1 MFYWGQPQFYGVRAA
16 AANLG
21 NSAGNYTA
29 EQFQEDFPQFFTGLG
44 ESLLPRT
51 MLDEFIRQANAAI
64 QPDKWLDGWR
74 YAAGLYTAHY
84 ATLYLKTYAPSSETP
99 GQAAATGALVGV
111 VASAKLGQDSV
122 TYDTDALTKATED
135 WGDLNATQYGQLLA
149 TKARLVGVMSYE
161 FPRLVH
167 RYRGHLAGGSG
178 TGWELDTPRAERAVP
193 EYPLPPLSGGSAGGP
208 HEPGR
213 GISRPKGLAPV

>member
-1 MFYWGQPQFYGVRAA
+1 MFYGKPQFFGVRAA
-16 AANLG
+16 AANIG
-21 NSAGNYTA
+21 HSAGNYTVD
-29 EQFQEDFPQFFTGLG
+29 DFRTDYPQFFNADRDFLG
-44 ESLLPRT
+44 SLP
-51 MLDEFIRQANAAI
+51 MLEQIIQMANVSI

-149 TKARLVGVMSYE
+149 TKARLVGM
-161 FPRLVH
+161 
-167 RYRGHLAGGSG
+167 GGSYV
-178 TGWELDTPRAERAVP
+178 L
-193 EYPLPPLSGGSAGGP
+193 
-208 HEPGR
+208 
-213 GISRPKGLAPV
+213 

>member
-29 EQFQEDFPQFFTGLG
+29 EDFPQFFTGLG

-149 TKARLVGVMSYE
+149 TKARLVGM
-161 FPRLVH
+161 
-167 RYRGHLAGGSG
+167 GGSYV
-178 TGWELDTPRAERAVP
+178 L
-193 EYPLPPLSGGSAGGP
+193 
-208 HEPGR
+208 
-213 GISRPKGLAPV
+213 

>member
-122 TYDTDALTKATED
+122 TYDTDALT
-135 WGDLNATQYGQLLA
+135 N
-149 TKARLVGVMSYE
+149 
-161 FPRLVH
+161 
-167 RYRGHLAGGSG
+167 AGGSG